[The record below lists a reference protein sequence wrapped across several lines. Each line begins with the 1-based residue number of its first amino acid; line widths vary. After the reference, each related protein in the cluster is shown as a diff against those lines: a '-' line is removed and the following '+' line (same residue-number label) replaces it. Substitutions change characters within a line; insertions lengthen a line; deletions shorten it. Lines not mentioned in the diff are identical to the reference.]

1 MVATDPIGH
10 AALKKTSWRL
20 LPLLFVGYGIA
31 YIDRLNIS
39 FAALQMNEDL
49 HFSATVYGLGGGL
62 FFLSYALC
70 EVPSNLLL
78 IRFGAR
84 RWIARI
90 MLTWGVIAIGMMFI
104 RTPTQF
110 YAMRFL
116 LGMAEA
122 GFFPGVLFYLTQW
135 FPAAHRGRAI
145 SRFYF
150 AFPVSVAVSG
160 ALAGPLLAL
169 NGHLGLAGWQWLF
182 LVEGIPAVVLGAV
195 VLACLPDDPSQAAW
209 LNPQERQWI
218 QNAVSAEA
226 AGLDAARHAGV
237 LRALLNRGFWLLAL
251 CNVCIFG
258 ASYAFGLSAPTV
270 LRSICHWSAAEVG
283 LFMSATAMLGAFSMV
298 FNGAHSDR
306 HRERYLHAII
316 PLSIVACAFLAMG
329 LSRTPWIAL
338 AAYVVYYTAYTAVQA
353 AFWLIPSDSLH
364 GRSAAV
370 GLAALGS
377 IGMLGAFIGPFAWG
391 SLKDHSGGFQAGLLS
406 LAGTFATAAALL
418 LIIRHRSRVQSGA
431 ASAIPTTT

>member
-20 LPLLFVGYGIA
+20 LPLLFLGYGIA

-110 YAMRFL
+110 YVMRFL

-150 AFPVSVAVSG
+150 AFPISVAVSG

-195 VLACLPDDPSQAAW
+195 VLAWLPNHPSQAAW

-226 AGLDAARHAGV
+226 AALDTARHDGV

-251 CNVCIFG
+251 CNVCILVRATRWSVG
-258 ASYAFGLSAPTV
+258 SNRASKH
-270 LRSICHWSAAEVG
+270 RS
-283 LFMSATAMLGAFSMV
+283 L
-298 FNGAHSDR
+298 
-306 HRERYLHAII
+306 ER
-316 PLSIVACAFLAMG
+316 G
-329 LSRTPWIAL
+329 GSR
-338 AAYVVYYTAYTAVQA
+338 
-353 AFWLIPSDSLH
+353 SLH
-364 GRSAAV
+364 VSDGTARRPLHGVQRSS
-370 GLAALGS
+370 LGS
-377 IGMLGAFIGPFAWG
+377 SSRAISACDHSAEHRRLRIPGDGTLEDTVDCACRLCCLLHRLHRRTSSVLADSQRQSARPLRRRGIRCARLDWHARRIRGPFR
-391 SLKDHSGGFQAGLLS
+391 LGLVE
-406 LAGTFATAAALL
+406 
-418 LIIRHRSRVQSGA
+418 RS
-431 ASAIPTTT
+431 